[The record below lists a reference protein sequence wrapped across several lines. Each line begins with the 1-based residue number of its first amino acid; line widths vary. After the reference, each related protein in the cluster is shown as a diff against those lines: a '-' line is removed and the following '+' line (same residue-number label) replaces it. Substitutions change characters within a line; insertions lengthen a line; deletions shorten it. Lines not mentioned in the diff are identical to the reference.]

1 MLAADKKIFGFTI
14 IELIISVSIVSLLF
28 SLIIGVYFFYSKNI
42 NNSIKKLSAETKISE
57 FYITLDTELNSRV
70 QNKKIKFDDLIGNF
84 FIEFYCQN
92 PYQTINA
99 PILKIRYSKQTD
111 YTNINYF
118 LKKEVFALT
127 SEQSKDEI
135 KLYETISLK
144 NCNDINIEMF
154 LRMIKIT
161 DESAN
166 SKIDKIAI
174 SINYNNTL
182 YHLSFNLDKEN
193 NF

>member
-1 MLAADKKIFGFTI
+1 
-14 IELIISVSIVSLLF
+14 
-28 SLIIGVYFFYSKNI
+28 
-42 NNSIKKLSAETKISE
+42 
-57 FYITLDTELNSRV
+57 
-70 QNKKIKFDDLIGNF
+70 
-84 FIEFYCQN
+84 
-92 PYQTINA
+92 
-99 PILKIRYSKQTD
+99 KQTD

-166 SKIDKIAI
+166 SEIDKIAM